1 MLRIYLVAFFATTL
15 TLNVVAQSGQPIV
28 KYGGAKNAS
37 RIIEMSNM
45 LGDADGMT
53 CSKIRRPFVGTVV
66 KRDFDEDETMM
77 VNITLRDAKDE
88 RIPVNINGGQIW
100 LLGRPAP
107 KLLSS
112 LLGKGRN
119 VSVWAYECSGGGS
132 GVFYYADRVKAL

>member
-1 MLRIYLVAFFATTL
+1 MLRTYLVTLLVALL
-15 TLNVVAQSGQPIV
+15 TLNVMAQSGQPVV

-53 CSKIRRPFVGTVV
+53 CSKIRRPFVGTIV
-66 KRDFDEDETMM
+66 KRDFDEEETMI
-77 VNITLRDAKDE
+77 VNITLRDARDE
-88 RIPVNINGGQIW
+88 RIPININGGQIW

-112 LLGKGRN
+112 LLGKGKK
-119 VSVWAYECSGGGS
+119 VSVSAYECSGGGS